1 MKHKKYFFI
10 IAGLIGLGLL
20 LGNVLWYVDGFL
32 VNRPISGW
40 VMERYRVS
48 SGNGSLVSLEQPVPA
63 GAFGC
68 ERYEDTIRQA
78 KELAEQERV
87 RQREED
93 AFLEECIA
101 GMTLDEKLAQ
111 LMILT
116 NEKDIT
122 AKNLQALQPGG
133 IIFFGTDFKGKTV
146 EEVRERVDMLQ
157 SYMEYPLLVGVDEEG
172 GAVSRVSGLTDEGLP
187 VFRSARELGEE
198 GGTKAVREET
208 ALKCRLLKSMGI
220 NVNFD
225 PVADIVTDKKAYMY
239 ERSAGSSA
247 DAVAAYVSAVL
258 QEMKGE
264 NMISSLKHFPGY
276 GNNGN
281 THRSDIRDKRVL
293 ADYEASD
300 FLPFVAG
307 MEEGADMV
315 MVSHIVMEAV
325 DSDNPASLS
334 LAVHELLRKQMDFDG
349 ILIADDLNM
358 KAVLGK
364 MSLEEA
370 SGRALAAGND
380 MIFSADFEASM
391 KGAGEAVNAGMIT
404 EEQIDASVKRVLKMK
419 LEHHLITVRE
429 GEET

>member
-1 MKHKKYFFI
+1 MKHRKYLFI
-10 IAGLIGLGLL
+10 IAGLIVLGLL

-40 VMERYRVS
+40 VMERYRIS
-48 SGNGSLVSLEQPVPA
+48 SGNGSAVSPEKPMVA
-63 GAFGC
+63 GVFAR
-68 ERYEDTIRQA
+68 ERYEDTVQRA
-78 KELAEQERV
+78 KELAEQTRMWE
-87 RQREED
+87 QEED
-93 AFLEECIA
+93 TFLEDCIA
-101 GMTLDEKLAQ
+101 GMTLDKKLAQ

-116 NEKDIT
+116 NDKDIT
-122 AKNLQALQPGG
+122 AERLQTIQPGG
-133 IIFFGTDFKGKTV
+133 IIFFGTDFKGRTV
-146 EEVRERVDMLQ
+146 NEVRERVDMLQ
-157 SYMEYPLLVGVDEEG
+157 SCMEYPLLVGVDEEG
-172 GAVSRVSGLTDEGLP
+172 GAVSRVSGLADEGLP
-187 VFRSARELGEE
+187 LFRSARELGEE
-198 GGTKAVREET
+198 GGIKAVREET

-225 PVADIVTDKKAYMY
+225 PVADIVTDPKAYMY

-247 DAVAAYVSAVL
+247 DDVAAYVSAVL
-258 QEMKGE
+258 REMKSE

-281 THRSDIRDKRVL
+281 THRSDIRDERPL

-307 MEEGADMV
+307 IEEGADMV
-315 MVSHIVMEAV
+315 MVSHIVMGAV

-334 LAVHELLRKQMDFDG
+334 LAVHKLLQEKMDFDG

-391 KGAGEAVNAGMIT
+391 KGAEDALEAGIIT

-419 LEHHLITVRE
+419 LEHQLITAE
-429 GEET
+429 